1 MYNSSFICTYNFYDA
16 SLALTNPRSK
26 VFFEQN
32 PHFHEEPE
40 SELLE
45 MADHLYKNE
54 LLSAFNLE
62 EFDEKLV
69 NSKIQELYI
78 TFFVF
83 NDNDEEIIE
92 KNNTD
97 TKIKT
102 KMKSKNKLKK
112 IIKTVSEKLLLED
125 EEFGFVML
133 FSYSYFHLT
142 HLCLCELFNN
152 GEICEEI
159 INAFNIIL

>member
-1 MYNSSFICTYNFYDA
+1 MYNSTFICTYNFYDA

-26 VFFEQN
+26 VLFEQN

-45 MADHLYKNE
+45 MADYLYKNE

-62 EFDEKLV
+62 EFDEKQI

-83 NDNDEEIIE
+83 NDDDDEI
-92 KNNTD
+92 NTD
-97 TKIKT
+97 TKIKI
-102 KMKSKNKLKK
+102 KNKSKSKLKK
-112 IIKTVSEKLLLED
+112 IMKTVSEKLLLED

-133 FSYSYFHLT
+133 FSYSYFHLM
-142 HLCLCELFNN
+142 HLCLCELFNK
-152 GEICEEI
+152 GEICDEI
-159 INAFNIIL
+159 INALNIIV